1 MRFRFL
7 IISILIFLVSAC
19 QQPEIPVVERPC
31 SCVTIENYYTYDF
44 IKMLKSRINFL
55 RDINYL
61 YYLEFGHTKYQISFS
76 TTGPVWDVAMLG
88 RNKVLIQYMDTMAT
102 AYYEQWGSSPVISF
116 LPYNPAYTG
125 LYDRDS
131 ISVYGIRN
139 DSVFVYY
146 PDSNREELFTV
157 LPFNTRHIIVSP
169 DGRYVGSPDGR
180 IFDVVGNRL
189 VGDFRSLGWDFD
201 FVDDSTVIFGDSVE
215 GFSVKWLR
223 VTNGEIVKAIPVTY
237 QWASKP
243 VQIYGYLYFVSGDR
257 TLRTYLNY
265 DYGVS
270 GKLIGCDLE

>member
-1 MRFRFL
+1 MRFKLL

-31 SCVTIENYYTYDF
+31 SCVTIESYYTYEF
-44 IKMLKSRINFL
+44 IKKLKSGINFL
-55 RDINYL
+55 RALNYR
-61 YYLEFGHTKYQISFS
+61 YYLEFGHRKYPISSS

-102 AYYEQWGSSPVISF
+102 AYFEYWGSSPVISF
-116 LPYNPAYTG
+116 LPYNPSYTG
-125 LYDRDS
+125 LYNRDS
-131 ISVYGIRN
+131 VSVYGIRN

-180 IFDVVGNRL
+180 IFDVVENRL
-189 VGDFRSLGWDFD
+189 VGDFGSLGWDFD

-215 GFSVKWLR
+215 GFSVKWLK
-223 VTNGEIVKAIPVTY
+223 VTNGEIIKAIPVTY

-257 TLRTYLNY
+257 SLRTYLNY

-270 GKLIGCDLE
+270 GELTGCDLE